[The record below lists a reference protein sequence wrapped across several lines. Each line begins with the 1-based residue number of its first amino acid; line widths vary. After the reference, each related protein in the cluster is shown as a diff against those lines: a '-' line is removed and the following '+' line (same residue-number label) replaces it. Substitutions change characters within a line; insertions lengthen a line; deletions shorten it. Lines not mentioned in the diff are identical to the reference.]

1 MELYCDPTCW
11 LMTLL
16 RLFITTTSL
25 YLLVAMSFS
34 VESFVDSPKLFAL
47 MSLKK
52 AELATLAQHYKLEV
66 PSTMKKSDIRKMLV
80 DYLVDEEIVSED
92 EAESDTSAVELKR
105 LELRERKGMGDSA
118 KIKGN

>member
-1 MELYCDPTCW
+1 
-11 LMTLL
+11 MTLL
-16 RLFITTTSL
+16 RLFITTLL

-34 VESFVDSPKLFAL
+34 VESFVDSPKLSAL

-52 AELATLAQHYKLEV
+52 AELTTLAQHYKLEV

-92 EAESDTSAVELKR
+92 EAESDTS
-105 LELRERKGMGDSA
+105 
-118 KIKGN
+118 